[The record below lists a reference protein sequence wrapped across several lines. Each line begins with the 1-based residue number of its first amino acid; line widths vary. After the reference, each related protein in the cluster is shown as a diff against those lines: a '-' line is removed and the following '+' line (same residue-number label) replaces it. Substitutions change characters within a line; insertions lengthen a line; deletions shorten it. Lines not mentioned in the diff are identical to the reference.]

1 MFQNYHHGLAICR
14 VHGPPDFFVRF
25 TCNLAWV
32 EIVESFFLN
41 MARHGSDGV
50 VRVFHSKLDD
60 LLDDIRSGTIFGPLV
75 ADTILDT
82 Q

>member
-1 MFQNYHHGLAICR
+1 MGRNSR
-14 VHGPPDFFVRF
+14 K
-25 TCNLAWV
+25 
-32 EIVESFFLN
+32 FFLN

-75 ADTILDT
+75 AGTILDT